1 MIHGPWLDLELGCKL
16 PTLTHSTQ
24 VMDLCFIGLDIY
36 MGAGDLNLGLHACT
50 AGSQADAF
58 LLWHPVIPHPV
69 LGCVG
74 FFVLLLSNITIL
86 VHKHRWLGS
95 VPELLM

>member
-1 MIHGPWLDLELGCKL
+1 MSNSLICTLLFPMIHGPWLDLELGCKL

-50 AGSQADAF
+50 ANT
-58 LLWHPVIPHPV
+58 LTL
-69 LGCVG
+69 
-74 FFVLLLSNITIL
+74 
-86 VHKHRWLGS
+86 
-95 VPELLM
+95 